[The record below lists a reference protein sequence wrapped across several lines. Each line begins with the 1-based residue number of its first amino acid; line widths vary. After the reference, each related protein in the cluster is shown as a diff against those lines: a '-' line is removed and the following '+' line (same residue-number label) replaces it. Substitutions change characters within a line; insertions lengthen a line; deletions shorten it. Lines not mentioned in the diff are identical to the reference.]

1 MHLRPALVTLLALGL
16 PPALAQAAAAPPAA
30 RGPASTAPRPTLEWI
45 RVSADGTHFV
55 RAASGARFVA
65 WGFNYDHDDA
75 GRLLED
81 YWEQEWSTVEEDFRE
96 MRDLGANLVRVHL
109 QLGKFMQSPADANAR
124 SLALLARLVR
134 LAEDTG
140 LHLDLTGLGCY
151 HKRDVPPWYDS
162 LPETGR
168 WAVQEKFWS
177 AIARTCAASP
187 AVFCY
192 DLMNEPILPGAKKPE
207 TEWLTGELGGKH
219 FIQRITLDLA
229 GRSREQVAQAWMD
242 RLAAAIRTQDSRH
255 LITVGEI
262 PWNLSFPGAKP
273 LFSDPQT
280 GRALD
285 FVSVHFYPRKGE
297 VPKALAALAAYALGK
312 PIVIEEMFPLFCS
325 AEELGTFIDG
335 SRRIADGWVGFY
347 WGRTIADY
355 ARAEPSGNGALTRAW
370 LELFRAKSAE
380 TAHTRLRD
388 P

>member
-1 MHLRPALVTLLALGL
+1 MHLRPVCLALVLAATLPDAS
-16 PPALAQAAAAPPAA
+16 AASTPAA
-30 RGPASTAPRPTLEWI
+30 TAVDPSRQIAPRFALDWI

-55 RAASGARFVA
+55 RAGSGTRFVA

-109 QLGKFMQSPADANAR
+109 QLGKFMASPSTADDRA
-124 SLALLARLVR
+124 LALLARLVR

-140 LHLDLTGLGCY
+140 LYLDLTGLGCY

-162 LPETGR
+162 LAEADR

-192 DLMNEPILPGAKKPE
+192 DLMNEPILPGGKKPE
-207 TEWLTGELGGKH
+207 SEWLTGELGGKH

-229 GRSREQVAQAWMD
+229 GRSREKVAQVWMD
-242 RLAAAIRTQDSRH
+242 RLAAAIRAHDSRH

-273 LFSDPQT
+273 LFSDPAI

-285 FVSVHFYPRKGE
+285 FVSVHFYPKKGE
-297 VPKALAALAAYALGK
+297 VPKALTALAAYELGK
-312 PIVIEEMFPLFCS
+312 PLVIEEMFPLACS
-325 AEELGTFIDG
+325 PEELAAFIDG

-347 WGRTIADY
+347 WGKTIADY
-355 ARAEPSGNGALTRAW
+355 TRATPTIPGAITRAW
-370 LELFRAKSAE
+370 LELFRAKTTE
-380 TAHTRLRD
+380 ILTTA